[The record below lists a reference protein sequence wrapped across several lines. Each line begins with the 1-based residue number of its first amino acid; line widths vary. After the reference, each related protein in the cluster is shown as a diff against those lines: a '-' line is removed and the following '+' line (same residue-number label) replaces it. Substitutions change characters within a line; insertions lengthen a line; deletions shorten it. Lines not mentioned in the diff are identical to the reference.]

1 VLGPDP
7 TLDGVEAIRVGTLSK
22 TLGSLGGFAAGPA
35 ALCDLLVNRA
45 RAYIFTTASAPASA
59 AAALRALEILR
70 SPEGAMLR
78 GRLRGHIDRVRPG
91 HPSPIIP
98 VIIGSAQATL
108 QAAAALLDEGFLVP
122 AIRPPT
128 VPAGTSRLRVTV
140 SAAHTDSQVAAF
152 AAALARLT
160 ASIDAPS
167 TTPSERQ
174 AGATDG

>member
-1 VLGPDP
+1 M
-7 TLDGVEAIRVGTLSK
+7 
-22 TLGSLGGFAAGPA
+22 
-35 ALCDLLVNRA
+35 
-45 RAYIFTTASAPASA
+45 
-59 AAALRALEILR
+59 LR
-70 SPEGAMLR
+70 S
-78 GRLRGHIDRVRPG
+78 RLRGHIDRVRPG

-160 ASIDAPS
+160 AAIDAPS
-167 TTPSERQ
+167 TAPSEGE